1 MPSSSNPGEIMKI
14 LIVGAG
20 IVAYGSAFAALNDGN
35 EVDIVDHSIEFGLP
49 NVWPSVL
56 LDRNSIPLSFSTDQ
70 QFEGIDSSFRHEWIM
85 KGMSIEL
92 AEKGVQFFHRTRITS
107 SIRTETDQ
115 YSVDFIGAGQGNG
128 TFYYD
133 KIIDTTADTWI
144 PWAKPHQLTNSS
156 IKYDIERQYATGF
169 VHLQSENHQF
179 SNSIYQIDRQDG
191 LTESWY
197 VGDQKTKNRKVI
209 EIIATMLPTNQSLWD
224 CSQRFQAGMD
234 LWNTVR

>member
-20 IVAYGSAFAALNDGN
+20 IVAYGSAFAALNDGY

-56 LDRNSIPLSFSTDQ
+56 LDRNSIPLS
-70 QFEGIDSSFRHEWIM
+70 
-85 KGMSIEL
+85 
-92 AEKGVQFFHRTRITS
+92 
-107 SIRTETDQ
+107 
-115 YSVDFIGAGQGNG
+115 
-128 TFYYD
+128 
-133 KIIDTTADTWI
+133 
-144 PWAKPHQLTNSS
+144 
-156 IKYDIERQYATGF
+156 
-169 VHLQSENHQF
+169 F

-209 EIIATMLPTNQSLWD
+209 EIIATMLPANQSLWD